1 MDKKVIYENIYKNR
15 FLIINCVVLI
25 FGTIFGTSML
35 KIIPEEICENFYGF
49 VSKQSSDLFNV
60 FINRFSFPFIILLFL
75 YFSGTSL
82 LGMFSALAAIFINGF
97 FYGFENSINYKF
109 SGIDYV
115 VNSLVIYFTS
125 AVFMNFMIIVMAEN
139 SIFSSKQLHNI
150 IDNKNPEKSHYNA
163 KKSSVKFI
171 TFTVF
176 AALISLISS
185 AFLLFIQSVL

>member
-1 MDKKVIYENIYKNR
+1 MLV
-15 FLIINCVVLI
+15 

-109 SGIDYV
+109 SGMDYV

-150 IDNKNPEKSHYNA
+150 IDNKNPENSHYNA

>member
-15 FLIINCVVLI
+15 FLIISCVVLV

-82 LGMFSALAAIFINGF
+82 LGMFPALAAVFISGF
-97 FYGFENSINYKF
+97 FFGFENALNFKF
-109 SGIDYV
+109 LGMDYIV
-115 VNSLVIYFTS
+115 TALVIFFTS
-125 AVFMNFMIIVMAEN
+125 
-139 SIFSSKQLHNI
+139 SIFLNFI
-150 IDNKNPEKSHYNA
+150 I
-163 KKSSVKFI
+163 
-171 TFTVF
+171 
-176 AALISLISS
+176 LIIKIIY
-185 AFLLFIQSVL
+185 FF

>member
-15 FLIINCVVLI
+15 FLIISCVVLV

-49 VSKQSSDLFNV
+49 VSKQSLDLFNV
-60 FINRFSFPFIILLFL
+60 FINRFSLPFIILLFL

-82 LGMFSALAAIFINGF
+82 LGMFSALAAVFISGF
-97 FYGFENSINYKF
+97 FFGFENSINYKF
-109 SGIDYV
+109 SGMDYV
-115 VNSLVIYFTS
+115 INSLVIYFTS

-150 IDNKNPEKSHYNA
+150 ISNKNPEKSHYNA
-163 KKSSVKFI
+163 KKLSVKFI

-176 AALISLISS
+176 AALISLISAGFS
-185 AFLLFIQSVL
+185 LFIQSVL

>member
-15 FLIINCVVLI
+15 FLIISCVVLI

-97 FYGFENSINYKF
+97 FYGFGTFISFLIGEFVEYMTK
-109 SGIDYV
+109 
-115 VNSLVIYFTS
+115 YFR
-125 AVFMNFMIIVMAEN
+125 
-139 SIFSSKQLHNI
+139 
-150 IDNKNPEKSHYNA
+150 D
-163 KKSSVKFI
+163 KKM
-171 TFTVF
+171 TVF
-176 AALISLISS
+176 DKC
-185 AFLLFIQSVL
+185 